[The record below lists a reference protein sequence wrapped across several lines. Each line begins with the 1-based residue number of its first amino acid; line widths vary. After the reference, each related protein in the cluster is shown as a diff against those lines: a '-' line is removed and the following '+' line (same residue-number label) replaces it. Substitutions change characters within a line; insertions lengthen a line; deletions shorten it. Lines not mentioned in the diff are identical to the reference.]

1 MYAALGH
8 FGCAVMQG
16 QLQQARQLLEAK
28 DAESARL
35 KANISRV
42 EGKLSQAN
50 NLKKAAGALPCT
62 QTQFL

>member
-1 MYAALGH
+1 
-8 FGCAVMQG
+8 MQG